1 MNGEKKKIKRRYAR
15 TLGNNCLVI
24 DVTDK
29 ELELIKLNKIEIE
42 RVKTTPDYV
51 VYRKKPR

>member
-24 DVTDK
+24 DVTDR

-42 RVKTTPDYV
+42 RVKTTPDYI
-51 VYRKKPR
+51 VYRKKPK